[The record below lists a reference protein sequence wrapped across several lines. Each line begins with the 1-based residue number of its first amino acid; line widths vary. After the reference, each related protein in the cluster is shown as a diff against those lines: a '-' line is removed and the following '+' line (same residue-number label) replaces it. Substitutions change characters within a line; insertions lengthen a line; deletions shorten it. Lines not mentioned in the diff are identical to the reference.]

1 MNVSGKPGTGGH
13 VKSQFRYERYLNDD
27 AQLIDTANGGASKL
41 RVNMGG
47 YENFE
52 SQSVDITTG
61 HDRGGNLIFENHGE
75 RGFSI
80 FRPDEVERTRKL
92 LEATEL
98 LQTLMAEALL
108 RGIGSGSKPP
118 WEGGRCVDLQV
129 SSAPSKRK
137 GIQPGTQFDI
147 EAKPRA
153 RSDGAQ
159 AGGNVTAALTGGSS
173 LQPASGKVQADGK
186 YAYVGPE
193 EKEKTASIAFEARS
207 KRGVGRA
214 TLEFDTR
221 LGRAYQMEGG
231 ADEFHGTGTVCNLA
245 EQFFV
250 EGSGVTVRFEPSSE
264 QGGRYS
270 YSGTMS
276 GFAVYGHGTYTVKM
290 HEDVAVSI
298 TATGPGSVKTPM
310 GVQTRTGT
318 EEYRLTPLAE
328 GCAAP

>member
-1 MNVSGKPGTGGH
+1 
-13 VKSQFRYERYLNDD
+13 
-27 AQLIDTANGGASKL
+27 
-41 RVNMGG
+41 
-47 YENFE
+47 
-52 SQSVDITTG
+52 
-61 HDRGGNLIFENHGE
+61 
-75 RGFSI
+75 
-80 FRPDEVERTRKL
+80 
-92 LEATEL
+92 
-98 LQTLMAEALL
+98 
-108 RGIGSGSKPP
+108 
-118 WEGGRCVDLQV
+118 
-129 SSAPSKRK
+129 
-137 GIQPGTQFDI
+137 
-147 EAKPRA
+147 
-153 RSDGAQ
+153 
-159 AGGNVTAALTGGSS
+159 
-173 LQPASGKVQADGK
+173 
-186 YAYVGPE
+186 
-193 EKEKTASIAFEARS
+193 
-207 KRGVGRA
+207 
-214 TLEFDTR
+214 
-221 LGRAYQMEGG
+221 MEGG